1 MILTL
6 TMTVSPGWKSGISL
20 PAESFAICSFSISL
34 SKFMTNS
41 PSAAL
46 CDARLRPG
54 SSGLG
59 ELLRHR
65 AGFVTL
71 RSPGPGAAAEA
82 VQEGRPE
89 VRPAL
94 PGQPLGLGSAPGG
107 DLGMVAR
114 EQDFRDR
121 PVLPQ
126 LGAGVVRIFQEAVG
140 TALLGTR
147 GRGTHD
153 ARQ

>member
-1 MILTL
+1 MS
-6 TMTVSPGWKSGISL
+6 VSPGWKSGISL

-65 AGFVTL
+65 AGFVTFK
-71 RSPGPGAAAEA
+71 SPGPGAALEA
-82 VQEGRPE
+82 PQKGRPE
-89 VRPAL
+89 VRPTL
-94 PGQPLGLGSAPGG
+94 FCQPLGLGAAPSGYFA
-107 DLGMVAR
+107 VIAR
-114 EQDFRDR
+114 GEDVRDR
-121 PVLPQ
+121 LTLPE
-126 LGAGVVRIFQEAVG
+126 LRAGV
-140 TALLGTR
+140 
-147 GRGTHD
+147 
-153 ARQ
+153 

>member
-1 MILTL
+1 MIFTL

-71 RSPGPGAAAEA
+71 RSSGPRSAAAA
-82 VQEGRPE
+82 AYGGRPE
-89 VRPAL
+89 VRPARL
-94 PGQPLGLGSAPGG
+94 SQPFGLGTAPGG
-107 DLGMVAR
+107 DLGMVAGG
-114 EQDFRDR
+114 EDFGDR
-121 PVLPQ
+121 P
-126 LGAGVVRIFQEAVG
+126 
-140 TALLGTR
+140 AL
-147 GRGTHD
+147 
-153 ARQ
+153 

>member
-1 MILTL
+1 
-6 TMTVSPGWKSGISL
+6 MTVSPGWKSGISL
-20 PAESFAICSFSISL
+20 PAESFAICSFSISF

-54 SSGLG
+54 SSRLG

-71 RSPGPGAAAEA
+71 RSSDPGAAAA
-82 VQEGRPE
+82 APQEGRPE

-94 PGQPLGLGSAPGG
+94 PGQPLGLGAAPGG
-107 DLGMVAR
+107 DLGVVAGG
-114 EQDFRDR
+114 EDFGDR
-121 PVLPQ
+121 PALPQ
-126 LGAGVVRIFQEAVG
+126 LGAGVVRIFQ
-140 TALLGTR
+140 
-147 GRGTHD
+147 
-153 ARQ
+153 

>member
-6 TMTVSPGWKSGISL
+6 TMSVSPGWKSGISL
-20 PAESFAICSFSISL
+20 PAESFAICSVSISL
-34 SKFMTNS
+34 SKFITNS

-71 RSPGPGAAAEA
+71 RSSGPRPAAAA
-82 VQEGRPE
+82 AQEGRPE
-89 VRPAL
+89 VRPARL
-94 PGQPLGLGSAPGG
+94 GQPFGLGAAPSG
-107 DLGMVAR
+107 DLGMVAGG
-114 EQDFRDR
+114 EDFGDR
-121 PVLPQ
+121 PALPQ
-126 LGAGVVRIFQEAVG
+126 LRAGVMRVFQQAVRK
-140 TALLGTR
+140 ALLG
-147 GRGTHD
+147 
-153 ARQ
+153 A

>member
-1 MILTL
+1 MIFTL

-65 AGFVTL
+65 AEFVTL
-71 RSPGPGAAAEA
+71 RSSGPRPAAEA
-82 VQEGRPE
+82 AQEGRPE
-89 VRPAL
+89 VRPARL
-94 PGQPLGLGSAPGG
+94 SQPLGLGAAPGG
-107 DLGMVAR
+107 DLGVVAR
-114 EQDFRDR
+114 GKDFGDR
-121 PVLPQ
+121 PALPD
-126 LGAGVVRIFQEAVG
+126 LGAGVVRIFQEPVRK
-140 TALLGTR
+140 ALLGAR
-147 GRGTHD
+147 GCRAHD
-153 ARQ
+153 